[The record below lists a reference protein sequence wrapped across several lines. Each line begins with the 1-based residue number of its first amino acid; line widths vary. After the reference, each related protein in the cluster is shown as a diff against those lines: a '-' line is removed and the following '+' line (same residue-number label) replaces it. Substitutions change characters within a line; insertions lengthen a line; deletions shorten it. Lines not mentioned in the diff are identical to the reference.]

1 MKVARAKT
9 EDAKDI
15 TALTIRSKDY
25 WGYGDAQ
32 IEKWREE
39 LTITADYINANQVF
53 KLINEDKLLGFYAY
67 QATDATTVNL
77 NFLFVEPHFIGQKY
91 GKLLIEDF
99 LNRIAKDGFRRA
111 TLDADPNAE
120 KFYERFGFKVIG
132 KLETSIKDR
141 FLPVMEYKI
150 H

>member
-1 MKVARAKT
+1 MKIARAKT
-9 EDAKDI
+9 VDAKDI

-32 IEKWREE
+32 IEKWRAE